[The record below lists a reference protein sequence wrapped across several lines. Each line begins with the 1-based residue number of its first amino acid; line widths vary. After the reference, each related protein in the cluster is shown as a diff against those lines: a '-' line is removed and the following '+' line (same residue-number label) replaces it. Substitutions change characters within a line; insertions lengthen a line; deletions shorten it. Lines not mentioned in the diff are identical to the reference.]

1 MDRSGRLLGVILGLA
16 ALLILGGA
24 LAVSFV
30 TKNGDDAATQSWKG
44 RIAGGRSLPPL
55 PKVGLPGEVA
65 PEDELLPVEP
75 ETAREMNA
83 KRAFS
88 TAPNTAARAFASDLS
103 GEDRER
109 ALSCLAV
116 AALYEAGGSGD
127 DQYPVMQVI
136 LNRARHPAFPG
147 TVCGV
152 VFQGSERSTGCQFS
166 FTCDGSM
173 GRWRPSDSA
182 MRDARARAGSMLDSH
197 VDRRVGLATHYHTDW
212 VLPYWSSSLD
222 KITAIKTH
230 IFFRWQGYWGT
241 RASFRTTGG
250 KVEPRVEK
258 LARIS
263 PAHLAKDGEPGE
275 LPALA
280 DIPVLDADAITG
292 QVDAL
297 SPPPNAAPAAAPMAV
312 LNLPLD
318 PDAKPGRWS
327 LDALALC
334 GKRPECRA
342 VGWIDPARRPA
353 TIDAASLT
361 ASPPDFVFV
370 QELRNRTQQPYWDC
384 TKHAKAS
391 MSRCLEPGNH
401 PARLVYGG

>member
-24 LAVSFV
+24 MAVSFV
-30 TKNGDDAATQSWKG
+30 MRNGDEAATQSWKG
-44 RIAGGRSLPPL
+44 RITAGRSLPPL

-65 PEDELLPVEP
+65 PEEELLPVEP

-83 KRAFS
+83 NRPFS
-88 TAPNTAARAFASDLS
+88 TAPNAAARAFESALS
-103 GEDRER
+103 GDDRER
-109 ALSCLAV
+109 AISCLAV

-136 LNRARHPAFPG
+136 LNRARHPAFPSN
-147 TVCGV
+147 VCGV

-173 GRWRPSDSA
+173 GRWRPSESA
-182 MRDARARAGSMLDSH
+182 MRAARARAGAMLDGH

-230 IFFRWQGYWGT
+230 LFFRWQGYWGT
-241 RASFRTTGG
+241 RASFRTASG
-250 KVEPRVEK
+250 KVEPRVAK
-258 LARIS
+258 LAAIS
-263 PAHLAKDGEPGE
+263 PAHVAEDGTSGDASE
-275 LPALA
+275 LA
-280 DIPVLDADAITG
+280 DIPVLDADAIAG
-292 QVDAL
+292 QV
-297 SPPPNAAPAAAPMAV
+297 AAPAVAASAVPEKAPVAV

-318 PDAKPGRWS
+318 PAAKPGRWS

-353 TIDAASLT
+353 TLDAASLA
-361 ASPPDFVFV
+361 ASPPDFIFV

-384 TKHAKAS
+384 AKYAKAS
-391 MSRCLEPGNH
+391 MSRCLEPGND
-401 PARLVYGG
+401 PARLVFGP

>member
-1 MDRSGRLLGVILGLA
+1 MGLA
-16 ALLILGGA
+16 VLLILGGVM
-24 LAVSFV
+24 AVRFV
-30 TKNGDDAATQSWKG
+30 VTNGDEVSTQSWKG
-44 RIAGGRSLPPL
+44 QTGAGRSLPPL
-55 PKVGLPGEVA
+55 PKVGLPGEV
-65 PEDELLPVEP
+65 PPQDELLPVEP

-83 KRAFS
+83 RRPFS
-88 TAPNTAARAFASDLS
+88 KAPNNAARAFASDLS
-103 GEDRER
+103 GDDRER
-109 ALSCLAV
+109 AIACLAI

-136 LNRARHPAFPG
+136 LNRARHPAFPSN
-147 TVCGV
+147 VCGV

-182 MRDARARAGSMLDSH
+182 MRDARARAGAMLNGH

-230 IFFRWQGYWGT
+230 LFFRWQGYWGT
-241 RASFRTTGG
+241 RASFRTSSG
-250 KVEPRVEK
+250 KVEPRVAK
-258 LARIS
+258 LAAIS
-263 PAHLAKDGEPGE
+263 PAHLAADGTLGDGNE
-275 LPALA
+275 LA
-280 DIPVLDADAITG
+280 DIPVLGADAITG
-292 QVDAL
+292 HGAVP
-297 SPPPNAAPAAAPMAV
+297 SVAASAVPAATPIAV

-318 PDAKPGRWS
+318 PAAKPGRWS

-342 VGWIDPARRPA
+342 VGWIDPDRRPA
-353 TIDAASLT
+353 TFDAASLA

-384 TKHAKAS
+384 AKYAKAS

-401 PARLVYGG
+401 PVQLVYGG